1 MPAKPIPDGYTTV
14 APYLIIDGAK
24 AAIEFYKRAFG
35 AADHG
40 LIATPD
46 GKVAHAELKIG
57 DTVIRLCDNLPIFE
71 GRAPRELGGTT
82 VELFLYVEDVDAA
95 VRKAEEAGAT
105 VKTPPKTEFWGER
118 LGGVRD
124 PFGHF
129 WLLASRVEDLTP
141 EEIDARGREQFAG
154 AARS

>member
-1 MPAKPIPDGYTTV
+1 MPVKPIPDGYTTV
-14 APYLIIDGAK
+14 APYLVIDGAK

-35 AADHG
+35 ATDHG
-40 LIATPD
+40 MIGTPD

-71 GRAPRELGGTT
+71 GKAPRELGGTT

-105 VKTPPKTEFWGER
+105 VKTPPKTEVWGER
-118 LGGVRD
+118 LGSVRD

-129 WLLASRVEDLTP
+129 WLLATRVEDLTP
-141 EEIDARGREQFAG
+141 EEIEVRGREQFAG
-154 AARS
+154 SATS